1 MDKWE
6 IIKGRVVSEKALMM
20 QELNKYEFY
29 VPPKATKPEIKKSIE
44 SIFDVKVE
52 SVNIINQKGKT
63 KVFRGIVGKKNSKK
77 KCVVTLKEGY
87 SINL

>member
-1 MDKWE
+1 MDKWSL
-6 IIKGRVVSEKALMM
+6 IQGRVVSEKALMM

-29 VPPKATKPEIKKSIE
+29 VSDDATKSEIKKAIE
-44 SIFDVKVE
+44 SIFNVKVS
-52 SVNIINQKGKT
+52 SVNVLNYKGKV
-63 KVFRGIVGKKNSKK
+63 KVFRNIVGKRNSKK

>member
-1 MDKWE
+1 MDKWD
-6 IIKGRVVSEKALMM
+6 IIRGRVVSEKALMM

-29 VPPKATKPEIKKSIE
+29 VPVKATKPEIKKSIE
-44 SIFDVKVE
+44 SIFNVKVKD
-52 SVNIINQKGKT
+52 VNVINSKGKV
-63 KVFRGIVGKKNSKK
+63 KVFRGIVGKKNSRK